1 VRTGEVVSSSPY
13 LDAAKSALP
22 WRAFHV
28 PGVSDQKNVFAQ
40 YVIAKK
46 RKTN

>member
-1 VRTGEVVSSSPY
+1 MSSSPY
-13 LDAAKSALP
+13 LDVTQSALP

-28 PGVSDQKNVFAQ
+28 PGVSDKKNVFAQ

-46 RKTN
+46 KVPK